1 MVAIMIIGVLLAVLN
16 QTLLSPAFPA
26 IMAEF
31 QIDTTTVQ
39 WLASGYSLVEAVIIP
54 LSAFLIGRLSTRR
67 LFIGGMATFTAGSA
81 LAAWAP
87 SFGVLLAGRILQALG
102 TGAMMPMVTTV
113 IMLVFPRE
121 KRGTAMGMIGLI
133 IGFAPAVGPAVSGL
147 IIDSFGWHILFGV
160 VAILACAILL
170 LAVLGL
176 KDYGS
181 FERVPLDGA
190 SLVLSSIGLP
200 ILLYGLS
207 TFASSTNYVLTAAM
221 IIAGIVLLALFVRR
235 QNKLEHP
242 MLRMNVLSSKRFAT
256 AVGVI
261 ALMQAALVSM
271 SVTLPLYIQSVLGQT
286 ATVSGLVTL
295 PGAVAGAI
303 MAIVAGRIFDRSG
316 ARKIAL
322 CGGILTVCAGI
333 GLCLLGAESS
343 VILITVANLGIMVGV
358 QLVMTPLNTW
368 GINSLDNSVVQHANG
383 LSQTLNQMA
392 GSFGTALV
400 VSLGSVSASFVPD
413 ASATQKLFVSD
424 HVAFITVT
432 VLFAI
437 GLSLIIFRVRDK
449 RREGAQPKTRSCV
462 GKADQSAL
470 STTGKATMA
479 NGTMQNASSQTI
491 TVADAMDVNAPVLYD
506 DATVGDA
513 LKVFAASETSGITI
527 SDHDG
532 TVIGFVS
539 DGDIMGYLG
548 KIDTSFID
556 PSLNIY
562 VLFDDDDLRSRLTTL
577 LALDVMKVAT
587 KKVITIEQSV
597 PLDSACHVLAQ
608 RRIKKLPVVHEGAL
622 VGAISRR
629 NVMYYLSCQADAEDG
644 ISASDNAATTLRE
657 HSQE

>member
-67 LFIGGMATFTAGSA
+67 LFIGGMATFTVGSA
-81 LAAWAP
+81 LASWAP

-160 VAILACAILL
+160 IAGLACVILL
-170 LAVLGL
+170 LAAFGL

-181 FERVPLDGA
+181 FERVPLDGM
-190 SLVLSSIGLP
+190 SLALSSIGLP
-200 ILLYGLS
+200 ILLCGLS

-358 QLVMTPLNTW
+358 QLVITPLNTW

-400 VSLGSVSASFVPD
+400 VSLGSVSASFVSD
-413 ASATQKLFVSD
+413 ASPTQKLFVSD

-449 RREGAQPKTRSCV
+449 RREGAQPQTRSCV
-462 GKADQSAL
+462 GASEGSSID
-470 STTGKATMA
+470 KATST
-479 NGTMQNASSQTI
+479 NGATQDVSSQTI

-548 KIDTSFID
+548 KIDASFID

-577 LALDVMKVAT
+577 LALNVMKVAT

-597 PLDSACHVLAQ
+597 PLDTACHVLAQ